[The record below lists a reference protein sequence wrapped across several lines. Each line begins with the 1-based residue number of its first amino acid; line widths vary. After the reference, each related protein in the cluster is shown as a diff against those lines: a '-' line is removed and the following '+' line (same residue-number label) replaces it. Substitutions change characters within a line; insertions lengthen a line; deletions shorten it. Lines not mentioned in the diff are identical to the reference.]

1 MLDMKVKEEDRLY
14 LAVGGGFGVHV
25 HSGQVVRLQDAGVA
39 VYAGQVEDL
48 LPRTL
53 KQKQV

>member
-1 MLDMKVKEEDRLY
+1 MLDMKLKEDRLY

-39 VYAGQVEDL
+39 VYAGQVDDL